1 MPTEI
6 VNLGDRSVAVYSHD
20 DVEAILEHNKVLR
33 SLPQKSDWGR
43 HVASIPNVISV
54 KWLNEEFQRGNTEL
68 RFLSP
73 EWDAL
78 VQRKLNDPEWS
89 YLRTDK

>member
-1 MPTEI
+1 MQTQL
-6 VNLGDRSVAVYSHD
+6 VNLGDRHIAVVSKD
-20 DVEAILEHNKVLR
+20 DVESILEHNKLLR

-54 KWLNEEFQRGNTEL
+54 KWLNEEWQRGNTTL

-73 EWDAL
+73 EWDEL
-78 VQRKLNDPEWS
+78 VAKKLQDPDWAF
-89 YLRTDK
+89 LRTDK